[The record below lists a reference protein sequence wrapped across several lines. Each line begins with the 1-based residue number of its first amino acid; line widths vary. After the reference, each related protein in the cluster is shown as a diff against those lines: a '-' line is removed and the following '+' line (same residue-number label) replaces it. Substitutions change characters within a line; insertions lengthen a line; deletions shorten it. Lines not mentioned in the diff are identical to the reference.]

1 MKWLSRI
8 KEFDFFK
15 LSPLFF
21 SIVLLAILF
30 QYSYF
35 GIESAFYDGF
45 ARYDFNHQF
54 EDNIVLIELDE
65 ESDEFLGEKYPYTY
79 SSHERLLNRIAKDSP
94 RIVGYFINFSEAQT
108 QGNDVQ
114 KLVKAFDRY
123 IESGGVIRLGSE
135 LDYWG
140 EILPPTELIRFG
152 HSLSVINKDHDVFS
166 KDDVTRKAVLS
177 VSNEPTIHLWMAN
190 EFRAIQNKPKLI
202 VDKILGSHYVRE
214 ADAFFSYFR
223 YYTAPLN
230 TNGKIKRVSF
240 HRALVGNLPR
250 GFFTDKIVLLG
261 SSYIS
266 GANDYLQ
273 TPFSRDEKKSSKLA
287 VHANIIQSLIKE
299 KMIEQVPRYVTLG
312 LSIVL
317 GLFMIYVISVLSP
330 VRGLMIALGTFLGT
344 IFTAYLIFC
353 IFGEWIQITEIL
365 ISIFVVYY
373 IGVPFR
379 AINEYQRRYKIQ
391 EEAKL
396 IKKVESLKQNFISL
410 MSHDL
415 KTPVAKISGL
425 ADMGLRNIANTIE
438 VKKILGSITE
448 STKELNNFISAIL
461 DLGKIESSELR
472 LNITSKDI
480 NAIIENVT
488 ETLLFEAGEQTVEIR
503 TELGPLYP
511 IQMDPELI
519 KRVISNLVENAI
531 KYSGKGSFIEIKT
544 YDDSKWV
551 YMEIKDNGV
560 GIKEEDI
567 PHIFDKFYRVKND
580 ASHKIKGTGLGLY
593 LVKYFVELHE
603 GTIDV
608 ESTAG
613 QGTKFIVKLKN
624 V

>member
-1 MKWLSRI
+1 MKWISQI

-21 SIVLLAILF
+21 SIVLLTILF

-35 GIESAFYDGF
+35 GIEAAFYDGF

-79 SSHERLLNRIAKDSP
+79 SSHERLLNRIANDGPK
-94 RIVGYFINFSEAQT
+94 IVGYFINFSEAQT
-108 QGNDVQ
+108 QGNDIQ
-114 KLVKAFDRY
+114 KLVKAFDGY
-123 IESGGVIRLGSE
+123 IAAGGEIRLGSE

-140 EILPPTELIRFG
+140 EILPPAELIRFG

-166 KDDVTRKAVLS
+166 KDDVTRQAVLS
-177 VSNEPTIHLWMAN
+177 VSNEPTIHLWIAN
-190 EFRAIQNKPKLI
+190 EFRALQEKPKLV
-202 VDKILGSHYVRE
+202 VDKIFGSHYVRE

-261 SSYIS
+261 SNYIS
-266 GANDYLQ
+266 GTNDYLQ
-273 TPFSRDEKKSSKLA
+273 TPFSRDEKKSSKLS

-299 KMIEQVPRYVTLG
+299 KMIEQVPRWVTLVA
-312 LSIVL
+312 SVIL

-344 IFTAYLIFC
+344 IFCAYLIFC
-353 IFGEWIQITEIL
+353 LFGEWIQITEIL

-425 ADMGLRNIANTIE
+425 ADMGIRNISNTVE
-438 VKKILGSITE
+438 VKKILGSITD

-472 LNITSKDI
+472 LNITTKDI

-488 ETLLFEAGEQTVEIR
+488 EGLMFEAGVQTVEIR
-503 TELGPLYP
+503 TQLGPLYP
-511 IQMDPELI
+511 IEMDPDLI

-560 GIKEEDI
+560 GIKEGDL

-603 GTIDV
+603 GSIAV
-608 ESTAG
+608 ESQTG

>member
-1 MKWLSRI
+1 MKWVLRF

-15 LSPLFF
+15 LSPLIF
-21 SIVLLAILF
+21 SVVVLVILF
-30 QYSYF
+30 QYSFY
-35 GIESAFYDGF
+35 GIESAFYDAF
-45 ARYDFNHQF
+45 ARFDFNHTF
-54 EDNIVLIELDE
+54 EDNIVLVELDE

-79 SSHERLLNRIAKDSP
+79 SSHEKLLNRIAKDRP
-94 RIVGYFINFSEAQT
+94 KIINYFINFNEAQSS
-108 QGNDVQ
+108 GDDIA
-114 KLVKAFDRY
+114 KLVKAFEDFNAQ
-123 IESGGVIRLGSE
+123 GGIIRLGSD

-140 EILPPTELIRFG
+140 EIVPPSELATFG

-166 KDDVTRKAVLS
+166 KDDVTRKAILA
-177 VSNEPTIHLWMAN
+177 VSNQPTIHLWTAN
-190 EFRAIQNKPKLI
+190 EFRKSIGKQEIK
-202 VDKILGSHYVRE
+202 VDKLFGAHYVRE
-214 ADAFFSYFR
+214 ADAFFSFFR

-230 TNGKIKRVSF
+230 SNGKIKRVSF

-250 GFFTDKIVLLG
+250 GYFTDKIVLLG

-266 GANDYLQ
+266 GANDYLL

-287 VHANIIQSLIKE
+287 VHANIIQALIKE
-299 KMIEQVPRYVTLG
+299 KTIKQSPRYIALG
-312 LSIVL
+312 ISIFL
-317 GLFMIYVISVLSP
+317 GLFMMYVISYLSP
-330 VRGLMIALGTFLGT
+330 VRGLVIALSTFLGT
-344 IFTAYLIFC
+344 IFLSYFLFC
-353 IFGEWIQITEIL
+353 AIGLWIPITEIL

-425 ADMGLRNIANTIE
+425 ADMGLRNIANSEE
-438 VKKILGSITE
+438 VKKVLFSISD
-448 STKELNNFISAIL
+448 STKELNSFITAIL
-461 DLGKIESSELR
+461 DLGKIESSELS
-472 LNITSKDI
+472 LNLISKDI

-488 ETLLFEAGEQTVEIR
+488 AGLMFEATQYDIEIR

-511 IQMDPELI
+511 IHIDPDLI
-519 KRVISNLVENAI
+519 KRVIANLVENAI
-531 KYSGKGSFIEIKT
+531 KYSGKGSFIEVKT
-544 YDDSKWV
+544 HDDSQWV

-560 GIKEEDI
+560 GIKEDDLA
-567 PHIFDKFYRVKND
+567 HIFDKFYRVKND

-603 GTIDV
+603 GFIEV
-608 ESTAG
+608 KSTAG
-613 QGTKFIVKLKN
+613 EGTKFIVKLKN